1 MQYALIKDGAISAY
15 PYSVGQLRRD
25 NPHTSFPKAPSD
37 DMLAEWGVYSVTDT
51 PRPEFDPMTQDL
63 AEGDPVLEGGTWAR
77 VWIVTDAT
85 AEEVAHRLADK
96 RAAMRLARGQFAIRA
111 AGMGLITPEE
121 AEAWAGGTSLPALVT
136 GAFAA
141 HIADDMERLGARVDA
156 LTASHI
162 HRVNPLIILLQAQFG
177 LTDDQLDAL
186 FSE

>member
-1 MQYALIKDGAISAY
+1 MTYALIKDGAVAAY
-15 PYSVGQLRRD
+15 PYSFTQLRRD
-25 NPHTSFPKAPSD
+25 NPLTSFPKPD
-37 DMLAEWGVYSVTDT
+37 DAMLASYGMYPVTDT
-51 PRPEFDPMTQDL
+51 PRPVYDPMTQDI
-63 AEGDPVLEGGTWAR
+63 AEGDPVLEGDTWAR

-85 AEEVAHRLADK
+85 TEEVAHRLADK
-96 RAAMRLARGQFAIRA
+96 RATMKLARGQFAIRA

-141 HIADDMERLGARVDA
+141 HIADDMDRLGARVDA

-177 LTDDQLDAL
+177 LTDDQVDAL

>member
-1 MQYALIKDGAISAY
+1 MQYALIKNEEITVY
-15 PYSVGQLRRD
+15 PYSVTQLRRD
-25 NPHTSFPKAPSD
+25 NPLTSFPKAPSD
-37 DMLAEWGVYSVTDT
+37 DLLASWDVYPVTDT
-51 PRPEFDPMTQDL
+51 PRPEHDPMTQDI
-63 AEGDPVLEGGTWAR
+63 AEGDPVLEGETWVR
-77 VWIVTDAT
+77 VWIVRDAT
-85 AEEVAHRLADK
+85 PEERAHRLADK
-96 RAAMRLARGQFAIRA
+96 RATMRLTRGEFAIRA
-111 AGMGLITPEE
+111 AGMGLISPEE

-177 LTDDQLDAL
+177 LTSDQVDAL